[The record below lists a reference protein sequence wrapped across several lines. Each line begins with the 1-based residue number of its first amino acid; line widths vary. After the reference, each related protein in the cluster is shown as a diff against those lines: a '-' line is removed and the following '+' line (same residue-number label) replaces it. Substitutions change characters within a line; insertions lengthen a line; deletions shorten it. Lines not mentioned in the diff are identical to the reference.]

1 MPAKFSTTNDVFFK
15 IYQQKQWR
23 ANEALEWMANL
34 SNQHVILEKQKG
46 ALQFEKKERCHRV
59 YFSNGVYLSHFAFTF
74 AKSMGK
80 YFWAKS
86 MPDMNSIIPYA
97 LKNFSSFA
105 C

>member
-23 ANEALEWMANL
+23 ANEALEWMAIL

-59 YFSNGVYLSHFAFTF
+59 YFTNGVKWGHILHLLLPNPWGSPF
-74 AKSMGK
+74 GQ
-80 YFWAKS
+80 
-86 MPDMNSIIPYA
+86 NECQI
-97 LKNFSSFA
+97 
-105 C
+105 